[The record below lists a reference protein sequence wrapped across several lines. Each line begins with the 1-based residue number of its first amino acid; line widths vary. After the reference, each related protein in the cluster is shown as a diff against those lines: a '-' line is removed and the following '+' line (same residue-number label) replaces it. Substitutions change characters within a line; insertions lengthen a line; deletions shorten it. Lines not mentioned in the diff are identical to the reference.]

1 MIVTFLGTGT
11 SQGVPLIGCNCTVC
25 TSNNSKDKRLRTSIS
40 VQDNDTHIVIDTGA
54 DFRQQMLRE
63 NVQKLDAVLY
73 THEHKD
79 HLAGMD
85 EVRAFNFKTGNAMQL
100 YATTRVQQAIR
111 NEFAYVFGDNKYPG
125 IPQINLNTISTEQ
138 NFKVNNIVITPI
150 EVMHAS
156 MPVLG
161 FRINN
166 FTYITDA
173 NYISDTELQKVK
185 GTEVLVLNALRREE
199 HVSHFTL
206 QQALDLIAIIKP
218 QTAYL
223 THVSHQLGL
232 HNDVVQE
239 LPSNVFLAYDGLVIN
254 C

>member
-11 SQGVPLIGCNCTVC
+11 SQGVPLIGCNCNVC
-25 TSNNSKDKRLRTSIS
+25 TSGNSKDKRLRTSILI
-40 VQDNDTHIVIDTGA
+40 QNANTHIVVDTGA

-63 NVQKLDAVLY
+63 NVQQLDAVLY

-100 YATTRVQQAIR
+100 YATARVQQAIR
-111 NEFAYVFGDNKYPG
+111 NEFAYVFSNSKYPG
-125 IPQINLNTISTEQ
+125 VPQINLNTINALTV
-138 NFKVNNIVITPI
+138 FKVQDTVITPI

-161 FRINN
+161 FRIKN
-166 FTYITDA
+166 FTYVTDA
-173 NYISDTELQKVK
+173 NYISETELQKTI
-185 GTEVLVLNALRREE
+185 GTDVLVINALRREQ
-199 HVSHFTL
+199 HISHFTL
-206 QQALDLIAIIKP
+206 QQALNLIAIIQPK
-218 QTAYL
+218 TAYL
-223 THVSHQLGL
+223 THISHQLGL
-232 HNDVVQE
+232 HQEVMKE
-239 LPSNVFLAYDGLVIN
+239 LPPNVFLAYDGLVIN